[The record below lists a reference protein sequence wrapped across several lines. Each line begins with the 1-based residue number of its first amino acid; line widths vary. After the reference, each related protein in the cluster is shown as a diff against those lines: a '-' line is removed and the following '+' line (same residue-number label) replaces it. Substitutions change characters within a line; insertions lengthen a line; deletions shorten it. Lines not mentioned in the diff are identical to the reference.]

1 MSKDLIK
8 SLSLSYL
15 LFICMNINAGYL
27 KLTTEDILK
36 TPLPLPYDGVV
47 YKESEIDLFIVNTI
61 KDSKQPIVI
70 FGGNWCPDCRVLEGT
85 IKMPS
90 IKRFMDKHY
99 SILHID
105 VGRYEVNM
113 NLMDYFGVAREEGVP
128 RVLVFD
134 MNKNIINSSTTKEW
148 TTARDR
154 RQQEIFNYF
163 QALVQ

>member
-1 MSKDLIK
+1 
-8 SLSLSYL
+8 
-15 LFICMNINAGYL
+15 MNINAGYL

-99 SILHID
+99 RILHID
-105 VGRYEVNM
+105 VGRYEINM

>member
-85 IKMPS
+85 IKMPL

-99 SILHID
+99 RILHID
-105 VGRYEVNM
+105 VGRYEINM

>member
-1 MSKDLIK
+1 
-8 SLSLSYL
+8 
-15 LFICMNINAGYL
+15 
-27 KLTTEDILK
+27 
-36 TPLPLPYDGVV
+36 
-47 YKESEIDLFIVNTI
+47 
-61 KDSKQPIVI
+61 
-70 FGGNWCPDCRVLEGT
+70 
-85 IKMPS
+85 
-90 IKRFMDKHY
+90 MDKHY
-99 SILHID
+99 RILHID
-105 VGRYEVNM
+105 VGRYEINM